1 MASKNISLPEEVYER
16 LREERREDES
26 FGDAI
31 DRLLGGRD
39 LASFWG
45 EWSGEIASVAREA
58 VEEGRERSDER
69 LSDLLE

>member
-45 EWSGEIASVAREA
+45 EWSDDTASVARKTI
-58 VEEGRERSDER
+58 EEGRERSDER